1 MRQTRVSIYIP
12 VYVSYE
18 YTKFSNDLSTL
29 TEEDACRVGQSSTKI
44 KFCTGTRHFSGPIY
58 HLKMRFCLI
67 FKYLIVFIICIWQRT
82 KPSLHKDR
90 SQKLIS
96 TTFSISDP
104 LERELKIMTTFDQ
117 WIYTFMIVF
126 YFCDLLLLQK
136 GILSLFPFLT
146 SFFGPERN
154 SNILNNSVTWP
165 HVSGILI
172 LNWSWSNWF
181 NSIDYIQICD
191 KKKAFCDVIEWRHN
205 LFVISRAAKFPLW
218 GQTQLNQVSPKLKK
232 VLQNYNL

>member
-12 VYVSYE
+12 IYVSYE

-29 TEEDACRVGQSSTKI
+29 TEEDACRVGQSNTKI

-82 KPSLHKDR
+82 KPRLHKDR

-96 TTFSISDP
+96 TIFSISDP

-126 YFCDLLLLQK
+126 YFCNLLLLQK
-136 GILSLFPFLT
+136 GILSLFSLPD
-146 SFFGPERN
+146 
-154 SNILNNSVTWP
+154 ILFWAR
-165 HVSGILI
+165 
-172 LNWSWSNWF
+172 
-181 NSIDYIQICD
+181 
-191 KKKAFCDVIEWRHN
+191 KKFKYFKQLSYMTARVRH
-205 LFVISRAAKFPLW
+205 
-218 GQTQLNQVSPKLKK
+218 THTKLK
-232 VLQNYNL
+232 LI